1 MDILQQFETYLNKNG
16 KSKNTTKTY
25 LLNIK
30 KFLEWFFESY
40 SYEFSQLYRP
50 NILEYKSYLMN
61 IKKYKGK
68 TLSSKTIN
76 STLSSIKFFNIF
88 LVENKFQNNIV
99 IEKNDFLKIQIN
111 YVNPTDCNK
120 KDIESF
126 RQKILEDNNLRLYSI
141 VTLISYSGTRISETL
156 NIKLEDLNLQ
166 TKELLIR
173 TGKGKKQRTVYLNA
187 KIIDSIREY
196 LKVRLKKNSCY
207 LFTSRESDK
216 VTRTVI
222 NKEFKKYSKSITPHQ
237 LRHFFCSNAL
247 EKGFAIHE
255 VANLAGHN
263 SIQTT
268 LIYTNPNRETMK
280 NKIELL

>member
-30 KFLEWFFESY
+30 NFLEWFFESY

-99 IEKNDFLKIQIN
+99 IEKNDFLKIQTS

-196 LKVRLKKNSCY
+196 IKVRLKK
-207 LFTSRESDK
+207 K
-216 VTRTVI
+216 
-222 NKEFKKYSKSITPHQ
+222 Q
-237 LRHFFCSNAL
+237 LLPFH
-247 EKGFAIHE
+247 I
-255 VANLAGHN
+255 
-263 SIQTT
+263 
-268 LIYTNPNRETMK
+268 
-280 NKIELL
+280 